1 VAILQ
6 VMAAQPTHDGAA
18 AGPLPAV
25 TETLRAATLFSCF
38 HDVQLA
44 DIARFSRLI
53 ALPAEKILF
62 CENEP
67 CSAVY
72 CLVSGIVKLYVVG
85 PDRHE
90 KALEFVEPGQ
100 TFAEAAMFSGQGYPV
115 TAMALDDSRVIAI
128 DAYSLSRYL
137 RHHPDLTWQMLA
149 VMSRRLHQLVGQ
161 IRSVSLHN
169 AEQRV
174 ASYLL
179 DNYDA
184 TEPRR
189 AVGRIPARRSE
200 LASMLGL
207 TTETLCRVVANFR
220 RRGWIGTSDH
230 DIVVDEP
237 DALHAILAKPRR

>member
-1 VAILQ
+1 MNVRVPNGSASSATI
-6 VMAAQPTHDGAA
+6 
-18 AGPLPAV
+18 PLI
-25 TETLRAATLFSCF
+25 TETLRSTTLFSAF
-38 HDVQLA
+38 PEA
-44 DIARFSRLI
+44 DLDAVGRFCRITSLRTD
-53 ALPAEKILF
+53 EVLF
-62 CENEP
+62 QEGEP

-72 CLVSGIVKLYVVG
+72 CLISGVIKLYVLG

-115 TAMALDDSRVIAI
+115 NAIALDDSRLVAV
-128 DAYSLSRYL
+128 DAYSLMRYL
-137 RHHPDLTWQMLA
+137 RKHSDLAWQMLA
-149 VMSRRLHQLVGQ
+149 VMSRRLHYLVGQ

-179 DNYDA
+179 DNYDPA
-184 TEPRR
+184 EPERPV
-189 AVGRIPARRSE
+189 ARIPSKRSE

-220 RRGWIGTSDH
+220 RQGWISTADH
-230 DIVVDEP
+230 DIVVSEP
-237 DALHAILAKPRR
+237 DALKDILSRPRR

>member
-1 VAILQ
+1 L
-6 VMAAQPTHDGAA
+6 
-18 AGPLPAV
+18 V
-25 TETLRAATLFSCF
+25 TETLRASTLFSAF
-38 HDVQLA
+38 PEA
-44 DIARFSRLI
+44 DLEAVGRFSRVVCL
-53 ALPAEKILF
+53 APDEVLF
-62 CENEP
+62 REGES

-72 CLVSGIVKLYVVG
+72 CLISGLVKLYLVA

-115 TAMALDDSRVIAI
+115 DAVALDDSRLIAV
-128 DAYSLSRYL
+128 DAYSLMRYL
-137 RHHPDLTWQMLA
+137 RQHPDLAWQMLA
-149 VMSRRLHQLVGQ
+149 VMSRRLHYLVGQ

-179 DNYDA
+179 ENFDHS
-184 TEPRR
+184 EPERPV
-189 AVGRIPARRSE
+189 ARIPSKRSE

-220 RRGWIGTSDH
+220 RKGWIGTAEH
-230 DIVVDEP
+230 DIVVAEP
-237 DALHAILAKPRR
+237 DALKDILNRPRR